1 MNIQIFGT
9 KKSFDSKKAE
19 RFFKERNIRYQFID
33 LKEKG
38 MTWAELARRS
48 NLSKATTTRIKK
60 NTDHRGHPFQPTY
73 NVVLKVSIGLGIGIK
88 GYLRLFEA
96 AFPQS
101 RELETLLK
109 CGNVTKAEIYLA
121 EKGLPLLG
129 EK

>member
-1 MNIQIFGT
+1 MASSASIWKQAEQNPQRKQENFT
-9 KKSFDSKKAE
+9 DLVKA
-19 RFFKERNIRYQFID
+19 Y